1 MNANDDL
8 DPLETAECL
17 HGLTPVQTHNCIQLP
32 PDLGSRPADP
42 AQHEGAYA
50 PHSLTAATSAWTASR
65 MHRPTRAAATV
76 TRSKATAHLTLP
88 LTRASPAGLA
98 PSRLEDTAMPF

>member
-8 DPLETAECL
+8 DPLETDECL
-17 HGLTPVQTHNCIQLP
+17 HALAPVQAHNCIQLP
-32 PDLGSRPADP
+32 PDLANRLMDLSQREA
-42 AQHEGAYA
+42 AYV
-50 PHSLTAATSAWTASR
+50 PQPLTASITSR
-65 MHRPTRAAATV
+65 MHRPTRAATAT
-76 TRSKATAHLTLP
+76 SKRTAPLTLP